1 MIRAPALLAA
11 RKQCKPQGGK
21 VNLQLIDWIEIAVLT
36 AFGLTVAYLAGAF
49 RRKSIAGPKRFLG
62 ERTSV
67 IDLLIP
73 ACAGFCASLFAPGL
87 YFSIVA
93 RAGHEPATSHQ
104 TVCALT
110 LEAAA
115 GFVTIQALDVW
126 QRRNQLRLRYLPDG
140 VAYGVVGALAVIPL
154 VLAATAIV
162 QEIMRRAGVA
172 SPEEH
177 PLLVVFQQK
186 SMVDRLL
193 VVLSAVIFAPLFEEL
208 AFRAHLQ
215 SALRRA
221 TGRPWAAVI
230 ITSALFA
237 LVHQIW
243 WMMPPLFLLAVG
255 LGYVYERTRNAWA
268 TVTMHATFN
277 LLSLTVEF
285 VSMRHR

>member
-1 MIRAPALLAA
+1 MIRSPALLAA

-36 AFGLTVAYLAGAF
+36 TFGLTVAYFARAF

-73 ACAGFCASLFAPGL
+73 AFTGFCASLFAPAL
-87 YFSIVA
+87 YFLLAVGS
-93 RAGHEPATSHQ
+93 GHAKATSHQ

-115 GFVTIQALDVW
+115 GFLVIQALDLA

-140 VAYGVVGALAVIPL
+140 VVPGAVGALAVIPL
-154 VLAATAIV
+154 VLAATAIL

-186 SMVDRLL
+186 SVLDRLL
-193 VVLSAVIFAPLFEEL
+193 VVVSAVIFAPLFEEL
-208 AFRAHLQ
+208 VFRAHLQ

-221 TGRPWAAVI
+221 TGHPWAAVI

-237 LVHQIW
+237 LVHGIW

-255 LGYVYERTRNAWA
+255 LGYVYERTRNVWA
-268 TVTMHATFN
+268 TITMHASFN
-277 LLSLTVEF
+277 LLSLTVDF
-285 VSMRHR
+285 VAMRHH